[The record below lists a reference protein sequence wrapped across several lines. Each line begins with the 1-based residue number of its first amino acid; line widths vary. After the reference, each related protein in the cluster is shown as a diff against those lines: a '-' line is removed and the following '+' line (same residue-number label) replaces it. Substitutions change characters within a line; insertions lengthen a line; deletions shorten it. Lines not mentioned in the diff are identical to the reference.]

1 MALFNALIHGLI
13 SPQNAS
19 LYQAPGIKDDL
30 FRLFFECSEIAKTG
44 NVGTAD
50 LHRCQKLSVNECA
63 FDMDN
68 GANNGADLMTVLDML
83 A

>member
-1 MALFNALIHGLI
+1 M
-13 SPQNAS
+13 
-19 LYQAPGIKDDL
+19 
-30 FRLFFECSEIAKTG
+30 FFECSEIAKTG

-63 FDMDN
+63 FDMNN